1 MKKLQYSIQLK
12 NGFYIFHISGIKSL
26 LVEKEELCVCKSDSG
41 KFELDIEISIDEIY
55 LKDSKIRNR
64 KMEKGV
70 VTLEFALQNINQ
82 EEYDII
88 F

>member
-1 MKKLQYSIQLK
+1 MK